1 MNPTIRNNER
11 FKYLHELP
19 ATSELYEFIKYLDEK
34 YHVNSHDNDN
44 SFGKINP
51 NTTTIS
57 NMYFS
62 NILYFA
68 KVDTPERI
76 ISLPKYQ
83 SDNPNDSAII
93 LHEDG
98 VTLVSTKNPKAVE
111 TPLKPL
117 DDADLGK
124 LIRLRLS
131 CQKELLE
138 NKPVLPIFPECRKN
152 EKSLS
157 NDEKDALLEKQ
168 GFASHRTRHFEK
180 SVKVPSET
188 GGTGK
193 FSVEYTRLSTNN
205 CPHFSTS
212 YECRNHWGQAQEHMN
227 HAHPA
232 YAFWKKWD
240 VFHSAVMTTAEW
252 EEMYRDLEELL

>member
-11 FKYLHELP
+11 FKYLRELP
-19 ATSELYEFIKYLDEK
+19 ATSELHEFIKYLDEK

-44 SFGKINP
+44 SFGKINL

-57 NMYFS
+57 SMYFS

-93 LHEDG
+93 LHNDG

-111 TPLKPL
+111 TPLEPL

-138 NKPVLPIFPECRKN
+138 NKPVLPVFPECRKN
-152 EKSLS
+152 EK
-157 NDEKDALLEKQ
+157 
-168 GFASHRTRHFEK
+168 
-180 SVKVPSET
+180 
-188 GGTGK
+188 
-193 FSVEYTRLSTNN
+193 
-205 CPHFSTS
+205 
-212 YECRNHWGQAQEHMN
+212 
-227 HAHPA
+227 
-232 YAFWKKWD
+232 
-240 VFHSAVMTTAEW
+240 
-252 EEMYRDLEELL
+252 